1 MKDLTTNQKLFSD
14 IVMFLE
20 TSVEHP
26 YLKTRDVGS
35 FDELA
40 EALNVRGHLNSRG
53 QKLTGKGITKFIS
66 RMSIEE
72 KREAVTSLAIFS
84 TSLLF
89 IIAPISLFFISKYR
103 INKSIHV
110 DNLQDLGYETGNVKL

>member
-20 TSVEHP
+20 TSIEHP

-40 EALNVRGHLNSRG
+40 EALNVRGYRNSRG
-53 QKLTGKGITKFIS
+53 QRLTGKGITKFIY
-66 RMSIEE
+66 RMSDEE
-72 KREAVTSLAIFS
+72 KREHFPDCLDTSSYGFRWKETHRKQRLAFTNTELSMMRKKDI
-84 TSLLF
+84 
-89 IIAPISLFFISKYR
+89 
-103 INKSIHV
+103 
-110 DNLQDLGYETGNVKL
+110 Q

>member
-20 TSVEHP
+20 TSIEHP

-40 EALNVRGHLNSRG
+40 DALNAGGEYLEVCHIPYIASTDVLCIY
-53 QKLTGKGITKFIS
+53 TTYIITT
-66 RMSIEE
+66 
-72 KREAVTSLAIFS
+72 RE
-84 TSLLF
+84 
-89 IIAPISLFFISKYR
+89 
-103 INKSIHV
+103 
-110 DNLQDLGYETGNVKL
+110 

>member
-20 TSVEHP
+20 TSIEHP

-40 EALNVRGHLNSRG
+40 EALNVRGHRNSRG
-53 QKLTGKGITKFIS
+53 QRLTGKGITKFIS
-66 RMSIEE
+66 RMSEEE
-72 KREAVTSLAIFS
+72 KGEHYPDCLDTTSFSFRWKETHRKQRLAFTDAELS
-84 TSLLF
+84 VMRKKDT
-89 IIAPISLFFISKYR
+89 
-103 INKSIHV
+103 
-110 DNLQDLGYETGNVKL
+110 Q

>member
-20 TSVEHP
+20 TSIEHP

-40 EALNVRGHLNSRG
+40 DALNVRG
-53 QKLTGKGITKFIS
+53 
-66 RMSIEE
+66 
-72 KREAVTSLAIFS
+72 
-84 TSLLF
+84 
-89 IIAPISLFFISKYR
+89 
-103 INKSIHV
+103 
-110 DNLQDLGYETGNVKL
+110 

>member
-1 MKDLTTNQKLFSD
+1 MNNLTTNQKLFSD

-20 TSVEHP
+20 TSIEHQ

-40 EALNVRGHLNSRG
+40 DALNVRGHRNTRG

-66 RMSIEE
+66 RMSDEE
-72 KREAVTSLAIFS
+72 KREHYPDCLDTTSFSFRWKETHRKQRLAFTDAELS
-84 TSLLF
+84 VMRKKDT
-89 IIAPISLFFISKYR
+89 
-103 INKSIHV
+103 
-110 DNLQDLGYETGNVKL
+110 Q